1 MEGQNWE
8 GIAKGTQEELERTK
22 VELGEYKYTLKE
34 LQKKHDRELWEK
46 DSYYRTQREENSMLK
61 LKLSAMKD
69 AMKKLVDAVL

>member
-1 MEGQNWE
+1 MEGQNYE
-8 GIAKGTQEELERTK
+8 GIIEGLHCELDKAK
-22 VELGEYKYTLKE
+22 VELEEYKYTLKE
-34 LQKKHDRELWEK
+34 LQKKHEREIWEK